1 MLELRNEELARH
13 WLSLRPDLLA
23 AIFFDDLDHL
33 TVVTPDGTIE
43 PFILSP
49 FNQQLERCL
58 VYLDDAH
65 TRGTDIN
72 FPQGTRAAVTLGQNV
87 TKDRLVQG
95 KTINH
100 IKRKEA
106 D

>member
-1 MLELRNEELARH
+1 MRMRQLGKGH
-13 WLSLRPDLLA
+13 SVM
-23 AIFFDDLDHL
+23 FFAPGEVDCRIRGLI
-33 TVVTPDGTIE
+33 PDGTIE
-43 PFILSP
+43 PFISSP

-100 IKRKEA
+100 IRRKEA
-106 D
+106 N